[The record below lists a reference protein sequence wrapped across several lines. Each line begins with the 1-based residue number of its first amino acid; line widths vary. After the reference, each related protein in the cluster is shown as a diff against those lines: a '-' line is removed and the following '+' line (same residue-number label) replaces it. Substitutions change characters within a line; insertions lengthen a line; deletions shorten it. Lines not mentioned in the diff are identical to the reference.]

1 MSRSG
6 LPLALLSVGALALA
20 ASIRTRS
27 GSFVT
32 YNPYAG
38 KRTMGPPVDLVNRMM
53 RAVYGET
60 VSHPGEARAFP
71 SGTRIAGL
79 FHVQRADGQDVT
91 VLLLVESSD
100 DPDRSVE
107 PEGGV
112 GTYHGSPI
120 VLLRLASRVRIS
132 WSTWEGMIRP
142 VLAHEV
148 THLMDPGRSSPK
160 RAGAPRS
167 KGDKVWR
174 PSTDTEWRT
183 YVNAPAEVIARR
195 HEARVEIEHSPMMET
210 ARRML
215 AGGDF
220 SRGRI
225 AELML
230 LASTTWR
237 EVRKDLTPKNKRI
250 FYEMSASL
258 LSELESA

>member
-1 MSRSG
+1 MKNG
-6 LPLALLSVGALALA
+6 LPLALGAVAALALA

-53 RAVYGET
+53 SAVYGET
-60 VSHPGEARAFP
+60 VSRPGAARAFP
-71 SGTRIAGL
+71 SGTRRAGD
-79 FHVQRADGQDVT
+79 FRVQRADGEILKFV
-91 VLLLVESSD
+91 LLVESSED
-100 DPDRSVE
+100 AEGPVE

-112 GTYHGSPI
+112 GTYLGSRI
-120 VLLRLASRVRIS
+120 VLLRVRADLKLA
-132 WSTWEGMIRP
+132 WQTWEGMIRP

-148 THLMDPGRSSPK
+148 THLMDPARMTPK
-160 RAGAPRS
+160 RAGAPS
-167 KGDKVWR
+167 TKASEAWR
-174 PSTDTEWRT
+174 PSTDAEWRT

-195 HEARVEIEHSPMMET
+195 HEARVEIENSPMVET

-215 AGGDF
+215 AGGKF
-220 SRGRI
+220 SRGQI

-237 EVRKDLTPKNKRI
+237 EVRKDLTPKNKRM